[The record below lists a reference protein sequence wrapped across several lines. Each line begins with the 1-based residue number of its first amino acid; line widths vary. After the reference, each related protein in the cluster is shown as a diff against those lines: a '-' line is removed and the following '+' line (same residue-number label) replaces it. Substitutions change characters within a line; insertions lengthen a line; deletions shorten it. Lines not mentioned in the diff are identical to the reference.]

1 MNLQSKNLKSFDF
14 LLFFLVLTL
23 AIIGVIL
30 VGSATKVN
38 ITGESSTM
46 DKQMMLLFLGLIL
59 LFISAFVDYQF
70 VCKFY
75 IPIYILN
82 ILLLLFV
89 LLFTKDDG
97 TGVNRWIGIGGF
109 GIQPSEFSKIF
120 MILFMAKV
128 IDIKKAEVN
137 EFPVLVVLM
146 CLVALPV
153 LLIYKQPSLSAAIV
167 VFGVSCAM
175 LFLGGVKYEYILIA
189 GGLALIFVS
198 FVYVDA
204 NLENHILVDKF
215 LEPYQIQRI
224 IGTSKTQTNYSIQAI
239 ASGQLM
245 GKGLYNGEVNQL
257 NYLAE
262 SHTDFIFSVLS
273 EEFGF
278 VGSVGVLL
286 LTGVIVLRCMYTGLS
301 SSTNLGKLIC
311 AGVGALI
318 GFQAFF
324 HVGVGIGLLPNTGV
338 AYPFLST
345 GGSSLWIN
353 MISIGFVLNVGM
365 SQKSQF

>member
-14 LLFFLVLTL
+14 LLFVLVLTL
-23 AIIGVIL
+23 AIIGVVL
-30 VGSATKVN
+30 VGSATKIN
-38 ITGESSTM
+38 ITGQSSTM
-46 DKQMMLLFLGLIL
+46 DKQLILLFLGLIL
-59 LFISAFVDYQF
+59 LFLSAFVDYQF

-82 ILLLLFV
+82 ICLLLFV
-89 LLFTKDDG
+89 LLFTEDDG

-120 MILFMAKV
+120 MILFMAKI
-128 IDIKKAEVN
+128 IDLKQQEIN
-137 EFPVLVVLM
+137 EFPVLAL
-146 CLVALPV
+146 LIGLILLPV

-167 VFGVSCAM
+167 VFAVSCSI

-204 NLENHILVDKF
+204 HLENHIIVDKF
-215 LEPYQIQRI
+215 LKPYQIARI
-224 IGTSKTQTNYSIQAI
+224 VGTSKDQTGYSIQAI

-257 NYLAE
+257 NYLSE

-286 LTGVIVLRCMYTGLS
+286 LTGVIVLRCVYTGINS
-301 SSTNLGKLIC
+301 PTNLGRLIC
-311 AGVGALI
+311 AGVGAMI

-324 HVGVGIGLLPNTGV
+324 HIGVGVGLLPNTGV

-353 MISIGFVLNVGM
+353 MMGIGFVLNVGM